1 MSRKMFVIIVIG
13 MLTGLIGQCS
23 TPIEKGNA
31 MFFEGRYTEAL
42 RYYSTI
48 FTERMFVDQIP
59 YAIYLSAQ
67 CYQKM
72 GNLDMALRALWQ
84 LVTDY
89 PDSQWAD
96 NAYLELGKII
106 ESQGREKLGDAL
118 VLYETIPTR
127 YSRSETLAEALL
139 GAARAKIGMNYP
151 AYALDNVKKV
161 VESLGSFEET
171 AQIHYDIATIWAH
184 PQNPERDIQKAI
196 KHLTIVITRYPH
208 SSFAPDAR
216 LYLARLNWEIG
227 NRTEAINF
235 FNEILSKETGTPVT
249 EYAQESIARIYE
261 EIGDLQRAVNAY
273 RIMLIKYNYS
283 DITRQRFETEINRFK
298 GVLTQADS
306 PAISAWSATEDD
318 EGKVIQYVG
327 DVQISIHGGVIR
339 SDTATVNFDQNT
351 ISANG
356 NVRINWG
363 DNHLIYCDSMEY
375 KVRLKQADCRGNASR
390 KERTA
395 QKVLEKKSDNILFSF
410 DKGEIISEGK

>member
-127 YSRSETLAEALL
+127 YSRSEI
-139 GAARAKIGMNYP
+139 GRAH
-151 AYALDNVKKV
+151 V
-161 VESLGSFEET
+161 
-171 AQIHYDIATIWAH
+171 
-184 PQNPERDIQKAI
+184 
-196 KHLTIVITRYPH
+196 
-208 SSFAPDAR
+208 
-216 LYLARLNWEIG
+216 
-227 NRTEAINF
+227 
-235 FNEILSKETGTPVT
+235 
-249 EYAQESIARIYE
+249 
-261 EIGDLQRAVNAY
+261 
-273 RIMLIKYNYS
+273 
-283 DITRQRFETEINRFK
+283 
-298 GVLTQADS
+298 
-306 PAISAWSATEDD
+306 
-318 EGKVIQYVG
+318 
-327 DVQISIHGGVIR
+327 
-339 SDTATVNFDQNT
+339 
-351 ISANG
+351 
-356 NVRINWG
+356 
-363 DNHLIYCDSMEY
+363 
-375 KVRLKQADCRGNASR
+375 
-390 KERTA
+390 
-395 QKVLEKKSDNILFSF
+395 
-410 DKGEIISEGK
+410 